1 MRILTKTSLYY
12 LLVSVLVFV
21 VGGLG
26 YYKIMQVEIYDE
38 VDDQLFTDKENILE
52 YIRQNNA
59 LPSVTSG
66 ISEAILVREV
76 TTSSPALEALS
87 DTLIFSAYD
96 EEYVP
101 FRRLTFVAY
110 QHGKPYQYTIL
121 KSLMDFDDLFESTML
136 AMAWIF
142 LMLLVGLAVVN
153 YIVNKYTWRNFYDT
167 LNRVKRYSLS
177 QQQPLKLVKTDITEF
192 QELNEVLQAMTD
204 KIHSDYLNLKEFTE
218 NASHEIQTPLAIVNS
233 KLELFM
239 QSSNLTPQQA
249 TMLSDMYTSV
259 SRLARLNKS
268 LILLTRIENR
278 EFQEQESLPLHE
290 LVTEQLEQLQEMM
303 EMQEL
308 TLEVDTLE
316 PLYLSMNRG
325 LAEVL
330 VSNIL
335 INAIRH
341 NCQGGR
347 IQVAL
352 TADQLCVKNTGKEL
366 QGPPE
371 ELFRRFMSSH
381 DASGSLG
388 IGLALVSRICT
399 LYRLHPSYSYAG
411 GMHSLCIVFQK
422 NLSPKP
428 VSTDFLQNR

>member
-12 LLVSVLVFV
+12 LLVSAFVFL
-21 VGGLG
+21 VGGLS

-52 YIRQNNA
+52 YIRHNNE

-66 ISEAILVREV
+66 ISEAILVKEAV
-76 TTSSPALEALS
+76 NSSPALEALS

-110 QHGKPYQYTIL
+110 QDEKPYQYTIL

-142 LMLLVGLAVVN
+142 VLLLVGLVAVN
-153 YIVNKYTWRNFYDT
+153 YMINKYTWRNFYDT
-167 LNRVKRYSLS
+167 LSRVKRYSLS
-177 QQQPLKLVKTDITEF
+177 QQQPLALSRTETKEF
-192 QELNEVLQAMTD
+192 QELNEVLRAMTD

-239 QSSNLTPQQA
+239 QSDNLTPQQA
-249 TMLSDMYTSV
+249 NMLAEMHTSV
-259 SRLARLNKS
+259 NRLARLNKS

-278 EFQEQESLPLHE
+278 EFQEHESLPLHA
-290 LVTEQLEQLQEMM
+290 LVSEQLEQLQEMVDM
-303 EMQEL
+303 HEL
-308 TLEVDTLE
+308 TLETTSLE
-316 PLYLSMNRG
+316 PTFLSMNRG

-330 VSNIL
+330 LSNIL
-335 INAIRH
+335 LNAIRH
-341 NCQGGR
+341 NYKGGS
-347 IQVAL
+347 IQVSL
-352 TADQLCVKNTGKEL
+352 TAQQLCVRNSGKEL

-381 DASGSLG
+381 ETSGSLG

-399 LYRLHPSYSYAG
+399 LYQLHPSYSYAAG
-411 GMHSLCIVFQK
+411 RHSLCIKF
-422 NLSPKP
+422 
-428 VSTDFLQNR
+428 

>member
-12 LLVSVLVFV
+12 LLVSAFVFL
-21 VGGLG
+21 VGGLS

-52 YIRQNNA
+52 YIRHNNE

-66 ISEAILVREV
+66 ISEAILVKEAGN
-76 TTSSPALEALS
+76 SSPALEALS

-110 QHGKPYQYTIL
+110 QDEKPYQYTIL

-142 LMLLVGLAVVN
+142 LLLLIGLVAVN
-153 YIVNKYTWRNFYDT
+153 YMVNKYTWRNFYDT
-167 LNRVKRYSLS
+167 LSRVKRYSLS
-177 QQQPLKLVKTDITEF
+177 QQQPLTLGRSETKEF
-192 QELNEVLQAMTD
+192 QELNEVLRAMTN

-239 QSSNLTPQQA
+239 QSDNLTPQQA
-249 TMLSDMYTSV
+249 NMLAEMHTSV
-259 SRLARLNKS
+259 NRLARLNKS

-278 EFQEQESLPLHE
+278 EFQEHESLPLHA
-290 LVTEQLEQLQEMM
+290 LVSEQLEQLQEMVDM
-303 EMQEL
+303 HEL
-308 TLEVDTLE
+308 TLETTSLE
-316 PLYLSMNRG
+316 PTFLSMNRG

-330 VSNIL
+330 LSNIL
-335 INAIRH
+335 LNAIRH
-341 NCQGGR
+341 NCKGGS
-347 IQVAL
+347 IQVSL
-352 TADQLCVKNTGKEL
+352 TAEKLCVKNTGKEL

-381 DASGSLG
+381 DSSGSLG

-399 LYRLHPSYSYAG
+399 LYRLHPSYSYAA
-411 GMHSLCIVFQK
+411 GMHSLCIKF
-422 NLSPKP
+422 
-428 VSTDFLQNR
+428 